1 MEVSNLK
8 IMKSNPTTTPKIAR
22 TGSLMTEILGA
33 LMIIGSPTLIGAAVG
48 GYWYASNPN
57 QQNQW
62 LFGALTGLGLFLG
75 IWSAVREWKSRGTVW
90 FISRLIST
98 PELDK
103 KD

>member
-1 MEVSNLK
+1 MR
-8 IMKSNPTTTPKIAR
+8 SNPTTTPKIAR
-22 TGSLMTEILGA
+22 TGSLMNEILGA

-57 QQNQW
+57 EQNQR
-62 LFGALTGLGLFLG
+62 LLVALTALGLLIG
-75 IWSAVREWKSRGTVW
+75 IWWAVREWKSRGTVW
-90 FISRLIST
+90 FISRLMAT